1 MEIFIFYILRRKS
14 MKRLFCSFDNCFID
28 EEDGTYHYYDPIE
41 FGGDL
46 YQKFTE
52 EINKFNFDICL
63 IGGNFGWSDEKQIEN
78 FVNLY
83 TSRGV
88 TINRENDVF
97 IVYDCFL
104 NYKFKENDYLMCT
117 SGIYTA
123 FFNDKIDV
131 KNVIFID

>member
-1 MEIFIFYILRRKS
+1 MFFRGVDNHKPIDIYDVYSAKII
-14 MKRLFCSFDNCFID
+14 RLIN
-28 EEDGTYHYYDPIE
+28 E
-41 FGGDL
+41 
-46 YQKFTE
+46 QK
-52 EINKFNFDICL
+52 FDICL